1 MERYVNGEWE
11 NRKEDMTMK
20 FSSKDIN
27 LFNEA
32 GVKVEERNYTKE
44 EVERLRIKVTDFIMS
59 QSTNEIDKYSRK
71 FSDILY

>member
-1 MERYVNGEWE
+1 MNPFKIFNTEEIEKINKSAGTLE
-11 NRKEDMTMK
+11 N
-20 FSSKDIN
+20 
-27 LFNEA
+27 
-32 GVKVEERNYTKE
+32 RNYTKE

>member
-1 MERYVNGEWE
+1 MNPFKIFNTEEIEKINKSVGTLE
-11 NRKEDMTMK
+11 N
-20 FSSKDIN
+20 
-27 LFNEA
+27 
-32 GVKVEERNYTKE
+32 RNYTKE

>member
-1 MERYVNGEWE
+1 
-11 NRKEDMTMK
+11 MK

-32 GVKVEERNYTKE
+32 GVKLEERNYTKE